1 LTPSQSEKVIGRF
14 KAMDDRTC
22 AIVMGA
28 MLDHSLERLLLLHMK
43 PLSSDQRDRLFFGFG
58 PLGSFSA
65 KIRVAA
71 AFCIIGEKT
80 ARDLETLND
89 IRNVFGHA
97 AQGITF
103 RNRAIRERL
112 DQMHI
117 QYVINVI
124 FRAVRNRANQTLGS
138 ARGRYFLAAWAY
150 VNEMDRFA
158 KGPKPARL
166 KQAIHALDAQM

>member
-1 LTPSQSEKVIGRF
+1 
-14 KAMDDRTC
+14 MDDRTC

-43 PLSSDQRDRLFFGFG
+43 PLSRDQHDRLFFGFG

-65 KIRVAA
+65 KIRIAA
-71 AFCIIGEKT
+71 AFGIIGEKT
-80 ARDLETLND
+80 VRDLETLND

-112 DQMHI
+112 DKM
-117 QYVINVI
+117 YVQSAIGVF
-124 FRAVRNRANQTLGS
+124 FRAFRNRANQALGTG
-138 ARGRYFLAAWAY
+138 RGRYFLAAWAY
-150 VNEMDRFA
+150 VNEMDHFA
-158 KGPKPARL
+158 TGPRPTRL
-166 KQAIHALDAQM
+166 KQAIVALDVPA